1 MSARRVALVTGA
13 SRGIGLAIARRLAAE
28 GFDLTVSARS
38 PDALEDVAAELRA
51 AGGRVEV
58 VPADM
63 SDEQQVG
70 ALAAAHEQAFNVLD
84 VLVLCAGM
92 GHLGAVS
99 DFPVKRLDRTFAV
112 NLRGPFSLTQ
122 RLLPSLRKA
131 AELAPTGAKVIAIAS
146 LTGIA
151 AEPGL
156 GVYGAS
162 KAALISLCEA
172 ITIDEADHGVSATA
186 IAPGFVATDMTE
198 WVSGT
203 IDPATM
209 ITAADIAEL
218 VVSVTRL
225 SRWAAVP
232 TIPVTRPGS
241 HLWRA

>member
-1 MSARRVALVTGA
+1 VRRIALVTGA
-13 SRGIGLAIARRLAAE
+13 SRGIGLAIARRLAAD
-28 GFDLTVSARS
+28 GFDLTISARS
-38 PDALEDVAAELRA
+38 ADALADVAGELRA
-51 AGGRVEV
+51 TGGRVEV

-70 ALAAAHEQAFNVLD
+70 ALADAHERAFGTLD

-92 GHLGAVS
+92 GWLGAVA
-99 DFPVKRLDRTFAV
+99 DYPVRRLDRVFAV
-112 NLRGPFSLTQ
+112 NLRGPFTLTQ
-122 RLLPSLRKA
+122 RLLPGLRKA
-131 AELAPTGAKVIAIAS
+131 AELSPTGAKVVAIAS
-146 LTGIA
+146 ITGIA

-172 ITIDEADHGVSATA
+172 ITIDEAGHGVTASA
-186 IAPGFVATDMTE
+186 IAPGYVATDMSE
-198 WVSGT
+198 WVSET

-209 ITAADIAEL
+209 ITSDDIAEL
-218 VVSVTRL
+218 VAAVTRL

-232 TIPVTRPGS
+232 VIPVTRPGP